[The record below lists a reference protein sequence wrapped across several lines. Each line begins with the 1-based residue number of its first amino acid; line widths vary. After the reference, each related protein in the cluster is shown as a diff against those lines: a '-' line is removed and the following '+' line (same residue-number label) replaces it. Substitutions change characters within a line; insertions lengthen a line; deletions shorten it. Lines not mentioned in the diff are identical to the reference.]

1 MRKLLCI
8 SLVLVLAAIWVGCGD
23 SSHSLAPTSN
33 VLFVRQLG
41 SPGVANLARGHEM
54 RRLQSRLVV
63 PPAPL
68 GARPL
73 VLAAGDQTVVMMKND
88 GSNQKVLTS
97 QGETGTFEAVQL
109 SLDGKMAVGSALDDQ
124 GYLQIFVVNMANL
137 NNLQPTQLTSDPE
150 HHYVPQLSPDKKTVI
165 FVKENTTTYMPQAFT
180 IKVSGGAET
189 AISTPSGTSVNFPSY
204 TPDGNKIVFEEEEN
218 DTISIMNLDG
228 TGIKNLTDG
237 TYFDEFPSVTAD
249 GKTIVFSRYGKDTE
263 MAGEEIFSMNIDG
276 SGLKQ
281 LTSSGAQKDS
291 WDPIVVNDKIL
302 YIFGYGNVYGMNLDG
317 TNQKNLTNS
326 SNVEFFIGGE

>member
-165 FVKENTTTYMPQAFT
+165 FVKENTTTYIPHAFT
-180 IKVSGGAET
+180 IKVSCGAAT
-189 AISTPSGTSVNFPSY
+189 ASSKASAPTINVPSY
-204 TPDGNKIVFEEEEN
+204 SPEPNHIALKAEEN
-218 DTISIMNLDG
+218 DPITIMNLDRK
-228 TGIKNLTDG
+228 GIK
-237 TYFDEFPSVTAD
+237 
-249 GKTIVFSRYGKDTE
+249 
-263 MAGEEIFSMNIDG
+263 
-276 SGLKQ
+276 
-281 LTSSGAQKDS
+281 
-291 WDPIVVNDKIL
+291 
-302 YIFGYGNVYGMNLDG
+302 
-317 TNQKNLTNS
+317 
-326 SNVEFFIGGE
+326 